1 MKSIIPITFK
11 QFFGENEMKKTEQSV
26 KTSIYNLIPKTDTI
40 YAVKILVMLLHCY
53 RIIKNF
59 VGSNSK
65 LKKHLAETLNN
76 VIATVKNFKTVD
88 LAEYTDIFN
97 NINVDPMYTKE
108 RREAW
113 SLAKQNGK
121 APCFNK
127 YDVYLVNNLRNA
139 DNKALNE
146 DTEEQQFCSNVN
158 SLLNGKSNNKKGVFY
173 RTDNSTIEEFSIMLN
188 SYLEESISYEE
199 MIKYISGV
207 K

>member
-1 MKSIIPITFK
+1 
-11 QFFGENEMKKTEQSV
+11 MKKTEQSV

-88 LAEYTDIFN
+88 LAEYTSLFS
-97 NINVDPMYTKE
+97 NINTDAMYTRE

-121 APCFNK
+121 APCFKK

-139 DNKALNE
+139 DNKALDENI
-146 DTEEQQFCSNVN
+146 EEQQFCSNIN
-158 SLLNGKSNNKKGVFY
+158 SLLNGKSNNKSGVFY
-173 RTDNSTIEEFSIMLN
+173 RTDNNTIEEFSIMLN
-188 SYLEESISYEE
+188 SCLEGSISEKE
-199 MIKYISGV
+199 MIKYISSV
-207 K
+207 R